1 MKKKLTIRNPN
12 SYAIKKVFLVMKLS
26 FLLVLLGALQVSAFV
41 SGQTAISIRANNTE
55 VAKVLNTIE
64 KQSPYRFLYNSRLKS
79 LQQRVSIDVNNADI
93 GDVLNQLF
101 ESTDLTYKLLENNL
115 IVITSKELTDQ
126 DIKITGKVT
135 NENGEG
141 LSGVSITVQGAT
153 GGTSTD
159 NNGNFTLTVPEKG
172 AIIVSYIGYQTQI
185 VQINSQPV
193 VNIKMVQS
201 SRPLDEVVVI
211 GYGTQKKIDVT
222 GATGTVKGA
231 ELVRQPVMTATQ
243 AIQGKVA
250 GVQIVSSG
258 QPGSSP
264 QVRIRGTGSI
274 LAGADPLYVVDGII
288 TDDISNINT
297 ADITSVDVLKDASS
311 TAIYGARAAN
321 GVILLTT
328 RQGSGKMKV
337 SYNGNLGI
345 RQAANLVKM
354 ANSDQYLAYEK
365 AALGP
370 PINPTAYSTD
380 WYNEILRTAFYQN
393 HNVSVSGGTD
403 KNKYLFS
410 LGYLTDEGIVISNNF
425 NRFTS
430 RLNDEF
436 IVSSKFKIGVF
447 ASYSNGI
454 GQNVPLGIIF
464 PDAYRAAP
472 VVPGI
477 VNGKY
482 GNTSQFQNVG
492 NPILD
497 AKRTDDKSID
507 NRLQGTGYAELKPVP
522 WLTLKTSF
530 GDELGFGD
538 DRQYTYMLPN
548 DTTVFTTNGGSQGPT
563 LSNLSV
569 SSSKFYHWT
578 WDNTITYNQTFD
590 KHHITALAGTTS
602 EKFYASSISASRPNV
617 PPNPNLWYLQ
627 TGDQNLQYNGSSANE
642 YTRNSFIGR
651 VLYSYDEKYLITA
664 TFRADGSSVFPEQ
677 NRWGYFP
684 SIGAGWVIN
693 KENFMEH
700 QHIFD
705 YLKLR
710 AGWGRVG
717 NSNIPGDASVPTLL
731 LNQPYYF
738 NGGVVSGSFVPQIK
752 DQNIK
757 WETSVETDL
766 GLEFTTLKGRLS
778 GEIDVYD
785 KKTSD
790 ALILV
795 RVPGTFGSQANP
807 NSSITPGYVL
817 TNAASIENKGLEVT
831 LRWNDKINQNIS
843 YHVGGNITFND
854 NNVTGLNGG
863 SPYLDGNINGYFV
876 TETTNGHPI
885 GSYHVRKVLGVFQ
898 SKDEVN
904 AYVNKNGNLLQPG
917 AQPGDFKYQFKD
929 NGQLDTVFAGSYQP
943 TAYYG
948 INLGGNYKNIDISI
962 DLYGNFGNKVYNGK
976 RQARVVVTDNIEES
990 MAVNRWTPQ
999 NHSQTE
1005 PAANGG
1011 NLPASTYFVASG
1023 NFFRINN
1030 ITIGYNLSSKIL
1042 QKQKVMSSLRIFVN
1056 SQNPLTIK
1064 KYSGFS
1070 AELPGTTPT
1079 NAGIDLST
1087 YPTTKT
1093 FAVGI
1098 SLGL

>member
-1 MKKKLTIRNPN
+1 
-12 SYAIKKVFLVMKLS
+12 MKLS
-26 FLLVLLGALQVSAFV
+26 FLLVLAGSLQVSANV
-41 SGQTAISIRANNTE
+41 SGQTAITIKADNTE
-55 VAKVLNTIE
+55 IVKILSNIE
-64 KQSPYRFLYNSRLKS
+64 KQGSYRFLYNSRLKS
-79 LQQRVSIDVNNADI
+79 LQQRVSIDVSNEDI
-93 GDVLNQLF
+93 KDVLNKLF
-101 ESTDLTYKLLENNL
+101 GTTDLTYKLLENNL
-115 IVITSKELTDQ
+115 VVVTSKELASQ
-126 DIKITGKVT
+126 DIKVTGKVT

-141 LSGVSITVQGAT
+141 LSGVSITVQGAV

-159 NNGNFTLTVPEKG
+159 NNGNFSLTVSEKG
-172 AIIVSYIGYQTQI
+172 TLIISYIGYQTQTVAVNGQSVI
-185 VQINSQPV
+185 
-193 VNIKMVQS
+193 NIKMLQS
-201 SRPLDEVVVI
+201 SRALDEVVVV
-211 GYGTQKKIDVT
+211 GYGTQRKIDVT
-222 GATGTVKGA
+222 GATGSVKGT
-231 ELVRQPVMTATQ
+231 ELVKQPVMTATQ

-250 GVQIVSSG
+250 GVQIISSG

-321 GVILLTT
+321 GVILITT

-337 SYNGNLGI
+337 NYTGTLGI

-354 ANSDQYLAYEK
+354 ANSTEYLAYEK

-370 PINPTAYSTD
+370 PINPTGYSTD

-393 HNVSVSGGTD
+393 HNISVSGGSD
-403 KNKYLFS
+403 KNKYLLS
-410 LGYLTDEGIVISNNF
+410 LSYMTDEGIVIDNNF
-425 NRFTS
+425 NRITA

-436 IVSSKFKIGVF
+436 IVSSIFKIGVY
-447 ASYSNGI
+447 ASYSNGV

-472 VVPGI
+472 VIPGM
-477 VNGKY
+477 VDGKY

-522 WLTLKTSF
+522 WLTLRTSF
-530 GDELGFGD
+530 GDELD
-538 DRQYTYMLPN
+538 YSEDRQYTYMLPN

-563 LSNLSV
+563 LSNLAITTG
-569 SSSKFYHWT
+569 KFYHWT
-578 WDNTITYNQTFD
+578 WDNTISYNQTFN
-590 KHHITALAGTTS
+590 KHHITALVGTTS
-602 EKFYASSISASRPNV
+602 EKYYSSSISASRPNV

-627 TGDQNLQYNGSSANE
+627 NGDQNLQYNSSSANE
-642 YTRNSFIGR
+642 YTRNSYIGR
-651 VLYSYDEKYLITA
+651 IFYSYEEKYLLTV
-664 TFRADGSSVFPEQ
+664 TYRADGSSVFPEQ

-693 KENFMEH
+693 KEGFMSR
-700 QHIFD
+700 QNIFS

-717 NSNIPGDASVPTLL
+717 NSNIPSDAAVPTLL
-731 LNQPYYF
+731 QNQPYFF

-757 WETSVETDL
+757 WETSDETDI

-785 KKTSD
+785 KKTND

-817 TNAASIENKGLEVT
+817 TNAASIENKGLEIS
-831 LRWNDKINQNIS
+831 LRWNDNINDKIS
-843 YHVGGNITFND
+843 YHVGGNITFNN
-854 NNVTGLNGG
+854 NNVIGLNGG
-863 SPYLDGNINGYFV
+863 SPYFDGNINGYFV

-885 GSYHVRKVLGVFQ
+885 GSYFVRKVIGVFQ

-904 AYVNKNGNLLQPG
+904 AYVDKNGNLLQPG
-917 AQPGDFKYQFKD
+917 AQAGDLKYQFND
-929 NGQLDTVFAGSYQP
+929 NGKLDTAFAGSYQP
-943 TAYYG
+943 VAYYG
-948 INLGGNYKNIDISI
+948 INLGASYKNFDISI

-1005 PAANGG
+1005 PEANGG

-1030 ITIGYNLSSKIL
+1030 VTIGYNLPPKIL
-1042 QKQKVMSSLRIFVN
+1042 QKQKVITSLRVFVT

-1064 KYSGFS
+1064 SYSGFTS
-1070 AELPGTTPT
+1070 ELPGTTPT
-1079 NAGIDLST
+1079 NAGIELST

-1093 FAVGI
+1093 FAAGI